1 MSRSVS
7 HVGAHFLEREGLRAI
22 AGQEQQE
29 SEEQGV
35 ALQGSLGHSL
45 RVVSVNVDGLGNSYG
60 PLRPPDRMKAILKA
74 VLVQRPT
81 VILLQE
87 VIDSMHRVLLDV
99 LDPLGWVVKK
109 RRCTSEAY
117 FVVSAVSALAPESLV

>member
-1 MSRSVS
+1 M
-7 HVGAHFLEREGLRAI
+7 
-22 AGQEQQE
+22 
-29 SEEQGV
+29 

-45 RVVSVNVDGLGNSYG
+45 RVVSVNVDGLGNSYR
-60 PLRPPDRMKAILKA
+60 PLRPPDRTKAILKA

-81 VILLQE
+81 VILSQE

>member
-1 MSRSVS
+1 MA
-7 HVGAHFLEREGLRAI
+7 GREK
-22 AGQEQQE
+22 QE
-29 SEEQGV
+29 SEEHGV
-35 ALQGSLGHSL
+35 DLPGSLGHRL
-45 RVVSVNVDGLGNSYG
+45 RVVSANVDGLGNNYG

-74 VLVQRPT
+74 LLARRPT

-87 VIDSMHRVLLDV
+87 VIDSMYRVLLDV

-117 FVVSAVSALAPESLV
+117 FVVSAASVLAP